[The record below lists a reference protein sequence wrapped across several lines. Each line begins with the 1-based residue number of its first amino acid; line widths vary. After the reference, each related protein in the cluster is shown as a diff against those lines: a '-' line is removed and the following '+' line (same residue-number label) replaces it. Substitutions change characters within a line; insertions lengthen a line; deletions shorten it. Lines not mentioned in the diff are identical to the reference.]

1 MIAVAPYSSDKL
13 HLLHCPEGAIFI
25 VKGISSLERR
35 RLLFTFLRRFAIMH
49 CIFSS
54 PVLFLF
60 CDSSFLFRRNRR
72 KYSNFLKLRI

>member
-35 RLLFTFLRRFAIMH
+35 RLILSLLFIFLRRFAIMH

-54 PVLFLF
+54 PVLFFF
-60 CDSSFLFRRNRR
+60 CDSTFLFRRNRR
-72 KYSNFLKLRI
+72 KYSNF